1 MPSAYHEAYAKKTD
15 ADIAHRVHVKELQL
29 RQLFMTLG
37 MPQFSS
43 PTVRIAVLGCADKR
57 YVSLHEKMFSSLLQ
71 KSVAQTTFDI
81 TVEHLAGE
89 KGVIQHDATLPLQ
102 GGPFEI
108 TYSDILM
115 RFIEPAKQIAALKE
129 SFDALVPGG
138 LAIHLFGVEDYDP
151 PPNYIPVPGTFRVDL
166 NLLQFELTKM
176 KIPFMEL
183 PVRIETTPPGSDKKL
198 VIEDMEFV
206 LRKTT

>member
-1 MPSAYHEAYAKKTD
+1 MPSAYHEDYAKKTD
-15 ADIAHRVHVKELQL
+15 ADITHRVHVKELQL

-37 MPQFSS
+37 TPQFLS
-43 PTVRIAVLGCADKR
+43 PTVRVAVLGCADKR
-57 YVSLHEKMFSSLLQ
+57 YVSLHERMFSSLLQ
-71 KSVAQTTFDI
+71 KPVALTTFDI

-89 KGVIQHDATLPLQ
+89 KGVVQHDATLPLP
-102 GGPFEI
+102 GGPFDV

-129 SFDALVPGG
+129 SYDALVPGG

-151 PPNYIPVPGTFRVDL
+151 PPGYVPVPGTFRVDL

-176 KIPFMEL
+176 NIQFMEM
-183 PVRIETTPPGSDKKL
+183 PVRIETTPPGSERKI
-198 VIEDMEFV
+198 VVEDMEFV
-206 LRKTT
+206 LRKPA